1 MDKLIKD
8 KIISEFEVASQ
19 YMTDITSTI
28 NIEALKNMADGEES
42 VNSPHLNVCME
53 LMKILT
59 RELKIKN
66 CSQHNKIE
74 VLSDEEKYYLASIYE
89 IS

>member
-8 KIISEFEVASQ
+8 KIMSEFVVASQ
-19 YMTDITSTI
+19 YMTEITSTI
-28 NIEALKNMADGEES
+28 NIEALKKMSDDEES
-42 VNSPHLNVCME
+42 INSSHLDVCME
-53 LMKILT
+53 LMQLLT

-66 CSQHNKIE
+66 CSQHNKIK
-74 VLSDEEKYYLASIYE
+74 VLSDEEKYYLASIYK

>member
-19 YMTDITSTI
+19 YMTEVTSTI
-28 NIEALKNMADGEES
+28 NIETLKKMADDVES
-42 VNSPHLNVCME
+42 VNPSHLDVCME
-53 LMKILT
+53 LMQILT
-59 RELKIKN
+59 RELKAKN
-66 CSQHNKIE
+66 CSQHNKIK
-74 VLSDEEKYYLASIYE
+74 VLSDEEKYYLASIYK